1 MGELSIFDYGGAE
14 TVVWDPGKDSEA
26 KAAEAR
32 FDAMIGKGFSAIKVD
47 PDKRA
52 GDSINRFDPTA
63 TRILMF
69 PFLAGG

>member
-1 MGELSIFDYGGAE
+1 MGELSIFDYGGAK
-14 TVVWDPGKDSEA
+14 TVVWDPEKAGEA

-32 FDAMIGKGFSAIKVD
+32 FNAMIGKGFSAIKVN

-52 GDSINRFDPTA
+52 GDSIDKFDPTA
-63 TRILMF
+63 TRILMV